1 MIFNELLSRF
11 TRDMGVDLGTA
22 NTLVY
27 VRREGIVIREPSVV
41 AKRVDGGEVLAV
53 GNEAKKMIGRTP
65 GDIVATRPLRDGVI
79 ADFDTTA
86 AMLTYFIRHG
96 QRGRSFLR
104 PRVVVGVP
112 SGVTEVEKRAVIDA
126 TLQAGAR
133 EAYLIEQ
140 PMAAAIGAGLPV
152 SEPIGS
158 MVVDIGGGTTEVAV
172 IALGGIVTARS
183 LRIAG
188 DEMDESI
195 IQYARKAYNLLI
207 GERTAEDIKIAAGS
221 AFPQREEQTIEVRGR
236 DLVSGLPRTVRMT
249 STEIREAMA
258 EPIAG
263 IVEAVKMTLERTPPE
278 LAADIVDRG
287 IVMAGGGSLLRGLD
301 RLLAEETGMPVT
313 ITDDP
318 LSAVVLGTGKALEEI
333 ETLKQVRSPE
343 QRRIGWL
350 GVAVQVV
357 LAPMAS
363 GLSRIGDVVD
373 RGWALITEIG
383 RLRTENRRLAAEV
396 ARLREENAQLQDAAQ
411 EAQRLRS
418 L

>member
-1 MIFNELLSRF
+1 MILNRLLSRF
-11 TRDMGVDLGTA
+11 TRDMGIDLGTA

-27 VRREGIVIREPSVV
+27 MRREGIVLREPSVV
-41 AKRVDGGEVLAV
+41 AKRVEGGEVLAV

-79 ADFDTTA
+79 ADFDTTV
-86 AMLTYFIRHG
+86 AMLRYFIRNG
-96 QRGRSFLR
+96 LRGRSFLR
-104 PRVVVGVP
+104 PRVVVGIP

-152 SEPIGS
+152 SDAVGS
-158 MVVDIGGGTTEVAV
+158 MVVDIGGGTTEVAI

-188 DEMDESI
+188 DEMDEAI
-195 IQYARKAYNLLI
+195 IQYARRAYNLLI

-221 AFPQREEQTIEVRGR
+221 AFPQPEEQAIAVRGR
-236 DLVSGLPRTVRMT
+236 DLVSGLPRIVRMT
-249 STEIREAMA
+249 STEIREAIA

-313 ITDDP
+313 LTDDP
-318 LSAVVLGTGKALEEI
+318 LGSVALGIGRALEEL
-333 ETLKQVRSPE
+333 ETLKK
-343 QRRIGWL
+343 
-350 GVAVQVV
+350 V
-357 LAPMAS
+357 L
-363 GLSRIGDVVD
+363 I
-373 RGWALITEIG
+373 
-383 RLRTENRRLAAEV
+383 
-396 ARLREENAQLQDAAQ
+396 ARKK
-411 EAQRLRS
+411 S
-418 L
+418 

>member
-1 MIFNELLSRF
+1 MIFNGLLSRF

-27 VRREGIVIREPSVV
+27 VRHEGIVIREPSVV

-96 QRGRSFLR
+96 QRGRTFFR
-104 PRVVVGVP
+104 PRVVVGIP

-152 SEPIGS
+152 SDPIGS

-313 ITDDP
+313 ITDNP
-318 LSAVVLGTGKALEEI
+318 LDAVVLGTGKALEEI
-333 ETLKQVRSPE
+333 ETLKKV
-343 QRRIGWL
+343 
-350 GVAVQVV
+350 
-357 LAPMAS
+357 
-363 GLSRIGDVVD
+363 
-373 RGWALITEIG
+373 LIT
-383 RLRTENRRLAAEV
+383 TRR
-396 ARLREENAQLQDAAQ
+396 R
-411 EAQRLRS
+411 
-418 L
+418 

>member
-1 MIFNELLSRF
+1 MIFNGLLSRF

-27 VRREGIVIREPSVV
+27 VRHEGIVIREPSVV

-96 QRGRSFLR
+96 QRGRTFFR
-104 PRVVVGVP
+104 PRVVVGIP

-152 SEPIGS
+152 SDPIGS

-318 LSAVVLGTGKALEEI
+318 LDAVVLGTGKALEEI
-333 ETLKQVRSPE
+333 ETLKKV
-343 QRRIGWL
+343 
-350 GVAVQVV
+350 
-357 LAPMAS
+357 
-363 GLSRIGDVVD
+363 
-373 RGWALITEIG
+373 LIT
-383 RLRTENRRLAAEV
+383 TRR
-396 ARLREENAQLQDAAQ
+396 R
-411 EAQRLRS
+411 
-418 L
+418 

>member
-1 MIFNELLSRF
+1 MMFNGLLSRF

-27 VRREGIVIREPSVV
+27 VRHEGIVLREPSVV
-41 AKRVDGGEVLAV
+41 AKRVDGGEILAV

-152 SEPIGS
+152 SEPIAS
-158 MVVDIGGGTTEVAV
+158 
-172 IALGGIVTARS
+172 
-183 LRIAG
+183 
-188 DEMDESI
+188 
-195 IQYARKAYNLLI
+195 
-207 GERTAEDIKIAAGS
+207 
-221 AFPQREEQTIEVRGR
+221 
-236 DLVSGLPRTVRMT
+236 
-249 STEIREAMA
+249 
-258 EPIAG
+258 

-301 RLLAEETGMPVT
+301 RLLIEETGMPVT

-333 ETLKQVRSPE
+333 ETLKKV
-343 QRRIGWL
+343 
-350 GVAVQVV
+350 
-357 LAPMAS
+357 
-363 GLSRIGDVVD
+363 
-373 RGWALITEIG
+373 LITTK
-383 RLRTENRRLAAEV
+383 R
-396 ARLREENAQLQDAAQ
+396 
-411 EAQRLRS
+411 
-418 L
+418 

>member
-1 MIFNELLSRF
+1 MILNRLLSRF
-11 TRDMGVDLGTA
+11 TRDMGIDLGTA

-27 VRREGIVIREPSVV
+27 VRREGIVLREPSVV

-65 GDIVATRPLRDGVI
+65 GHIVATRPLRDGVI
-79 ADFDTTA
+79 ADFDTTV
-86 AMLTYFIRHG
+86 AMLRYFIRNG
-96 QRGRSFLR
+96 LRGRGFLR
-104 PRVVVGVP
+104 PRVVVGIP

-126 TLQAGAR
+126 TRQAGAR

-152 SEPIGS
+152 SEPVGS

-188 DEMDESI
+188 DEMDDAI
-195 IQYARKAYNLLI
+195 IHYARKAYNLLI
-207 GERTAEDIKIAAGS
+207 GERTAEDIKIAVGS
-221 AFPQREEQTIEVRGR
+221 AFPQPEERTIAVRGR

-249 STEIREAMA
+249 STEIREAIA

-313 ITDDP
+313 LTDDP
-318 LSAVVLGTGKALEEI
+318 LGTVALGIGRALEEL
-333 ETLKQVRSPE
+333 ETLKK
-343 QRRIGWL
+343 
-350 GVAVQVV
+350 V
-357 LAPMAS
+357 L
-363 GLSRIGDVVD
+363 I
-373 RGWALITEIG
+373 
-383 RLRTENRRLAAEV
+383 
-396 ARLREENAQLQDAAQ
+396 ARKN
-411 EAQRLRS
+411 S
-418 L
+418 

>member
-1 MIFNELLSRF
+1 
-11 TRDMGVDLGTA
+11 
-22 NTLVY
+22 
-27 VRREGIVIREPSVV
+27 
-41 AKRVDGGEVLAV
+41 
-53 GNEAKKMIGRTP
+53 
-65 GDIVATRPLRDGVI
+65 
-79 ADFDTTA
+79 
-86 AMLTYFIRHG
+86 
-96 QRGRSFLR
+96 
-104 PRVVVGVP
+104 VVGIP
-112 SGVTEVEKRAVIDA
+112 SGVTEDEKRAVIDA

-152 SEPIGS
+152 SEPVGS
-158 MVVDIGGGTTEVAV
+158 MVVDIGGGTTEVAI

-188 DEMDESI
+188 DEMDEAI

-207 GERTAEDIKIAAGS
+207 GERTAEDIKIAVGS

-301 RLLAEETGMPVT
+301 RLLGEETGMPVT
-313 ITDDP
+313 LADDP
-318 LSAVVLGTGKALEEI
+318 LSSVALGTGKALEEI
-333 ETLKQVRSPE
+333 ETLKKV
-343 QRRIGWL
+343 
-350 GVAVQVV
+350 
-357 LAPMAS
+357 
-363 GLSRIGDVVD
+363 
-373 RGWALITEIG
+373 LITG
-383 RLRTENRRLAAEV
+383 KKL
-396 ARLREENAQLQDAAQ
+396 
-411 EAQRLRS
+411 
-418 L
+418 